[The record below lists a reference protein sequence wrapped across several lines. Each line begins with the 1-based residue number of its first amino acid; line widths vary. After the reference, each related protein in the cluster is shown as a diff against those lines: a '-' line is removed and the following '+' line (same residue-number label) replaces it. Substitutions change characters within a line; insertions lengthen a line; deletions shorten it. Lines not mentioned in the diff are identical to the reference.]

1 MCVSVSA
8 RVCACVSWAR
18 RFSTGSFDRFKV
30 LTGTAGSACAHV
42 RGASLKEG
50 TLGRR
55 GECVRGVSGT
65 SRDRQGPEGSR
76 KQWRLLEAAFTKVPG
91 GLAWPS
97 GVERGSRSGEH
108 VRGSLSLATR
118 ATPAVAVCCR
128 NAPGKHSGTGG
139 AGAVRGLS
147 GFGLILSC
155 WGQEIRS
162 GRRRTEDKKHSPG
175 AGTVGRGAEG
185 GWGPQ
190 GQRRRDLP
198 PNRLRSSQGDAG
210 PEHRALPR
218 SPREP
223 DAATG

>member
-1 MCVSVSA
+1 MCCLFTFLVCVSA

-30 LTGTAGSACAHV
+30 LTGTAGSACARV
-42 RGASLKEG
+42 RGASLKDG

-155 WGQEIRS
+155 RGTRNPQWPAEDRGQEAQSWSRNCGPR
-162 GRRRTEDKKHSPG
+162 GRG
-175 AGTVGRGAEG
+175 GVGAAGTETEG
-185 GWGPQ
+185 PATE
-190 GQRRRDLP
+190 P
-198 PNRLRSSQGDAG
+198 PPVQPG
-210 PEHRALPR
+210 
-218 SPREP
+218 
-223 DAATG
+223 

>member
-1 MCVSVSA
+1 MACMSVCV
-8 RVCACVSWAR
+8 RVCV
-18 RFSTGSFDRFKV
+18 FSTGSFDRFKV
-30 LTGTAGSACAHV
+30 LTGTAGSACARV
-42 RGASLKEG
+42 RGASLKDG
-50 TLGRR
+50 TSGRR
-55 GECVRGVSGT
+55 GECIRGVSGT

-155 WGQEIRS
+155 GGTRNPQWPAEDRRQEAQSWSRNCGGGGRRDRDGGTCHQTASGPARVTQDPSTEPFRGAPESPMLPPGEIRFMS
-162 GRRRTEDKKHSPG
+162 
-175 AGTVGRGAEG
+175 
-185 GWGPQ
+185 
-190 GQRRRDLP
+190 
-198 PNRLRSSQGDAG
+198 
-210 PEHRALPR
+210 
-218 SPREP
+218 
-223 DAATG
+223 

>member
-1 MCVSVSA
+1 MRECE
-8 RVCACVSWAR
+8 CACVCVC
-18 RFSTGSFDRFKV
+18 V
-30 LTGTAGSACAHV
+30 LGTSLQHREFRQVQGADGHGRQRMRTRE
-42 RGASLKEG
+42 RGESEGG